1 MQNIMKYFK
10 GSILLSLMG
19 GVAAF
24 FVGQY
29 YTGTTAGA
37 LSALFLTTVLCI
49 LEISLSFDN
58 AVVNAIV
65 LKKMTPLW
73 QHRFLTWG
81 ILIAVFGMRLVFP
94 LVLVG
99 VMAQINPIDAL
110 TLAATKPEEYAKIM
124 LSAHVSIAAY
134 GGAFLMMVALKYF
147 FEEGKEVHWISAIEK
162 PISKLGRME
171 AVEIGVTLVFLYVFS
186 LYQLEHEKMSF
197 LISGVWGLVTYIAVD
212 GVGAFLQSPDETQQ
226 LDLNKASMG
235 MFLYL
240 EVLDASFSFDGVV
253 GAFAITSNLFIIM
266 IGLGV
271 GAMFVRSLTIM
282 LVDAGTLAEYRYLEH
297 GAFYAIG
304 ILAVI
309 MFANT
314 VTHIPEV
321 FTGLIGALFIAGS
334 LWSSIRHNKKH
345 GAQVL
350 GH

>member
-10 GSILLSLMG
+10 GSIFLSLIG
-19 GVAAF
+19 AVCAF
-24 FVGQY
+24 GIGYY
-29 YTGTTAGA
+29 YTGHTTGA
-37 LSALFLTTVLCI
+37 LAALFLTAVLSV

-94 LVLVG
+94 LILVG
-99 VMAQINPIDAL
+99 VMAKINPIDAL
-110 TLAATKPEEYAKIM
+110 VMAATKPDEYAKIM

-134 GGAFLMMVALKYF
+134 GGAFLLMVALKYF
-147 FEEGKEVHWISAIEK
+147 FEEGKEVHWIKFIEG
-162 PISKLGRME
+162 PLSKLGKMVS
-171 AVEIGVTLVFLYVFS
+171 VEIAFCLVFIYVFS
-186 LYQLEHEKMSF
+186 LYQVEHEKMSF
-197 LISGVWGLVTYIAVD
+197 LISGIWGLITYVVVD
-212 GVGAFLQSPDETQQ
+212 GIGSLLQTPDETEK
-226 LDLNKASMG
+226 LDLHKASMG

-253 GAFAITSNLFIIM
+253 GAFAITNNLFIIM

-282 LVDAGTLAEYRYLEH
+282 LVEKGTLNEYRYLEH

-304 ILAVI
+304 ILACI
-309 MFANT
+309 MFAGT
-314 VTHIPEV
+314 IKHIPEV
-321 FTGLIGALFIAGS
+321 FTGLIGALLIATA
-334 LWSSIRHNKKH
+334 LWSSILYNRKH
-345 GAQVL
+345 L
-350 GH
+350 KNS